1 MIRMLHIKI
10 CGMWLKSML
19 RGKFIALNIYIK
31 KEKERL
37 KINKL
42 SFQEVRNSSVEEVRK
57 GTVN

>member
-42 SFQEVRNSSVEEVRK
+42 SFQEVRNSSVQEVRK

>member
-1 MIRMLHIKI
+1 MLHIKI

>member
-1 MIRMLHIKI
+1 MLHIKI

-19 RGKFIALNIYIK
+19 RGKFIALNIYIE

>member
-1 MIRMLHIKI
+1 MLHIKI

-31 KEKERL
+31 KKKKERL
-37 KINKL
+37 KINEL
-42 SFQEVRNSSVEEVRK
+42 SFQEVRNSSVQEVRK

>member
-1 MIRMLHIKI
+1 MLHIKI
-10 CGMWLKSML
+10 CGMRLKSML

>member
-1 MIRMLHIKI
+1 MLHIKI

-42 SFQEVRNSSVEEVRK
+42 SFQEVRNSSVQEVRK

>member
-1 MIRMLHIKI
+1 
-10 CGMWLKSML
+10 MWLKSML

-31 KEKERL
+31 KKKKERL